1 MHVQRRGFHLW
12 RLFSTV
18 IGLTENVRQSGD
30 KEYQAMVGA
39 VRRGV
44 WTDDCISK
52 LNTRVMSE
60 RQAKELPAEQPAV
73 VVFTNKV
80 RTRITQ
86 LLLGGAG
93 RGMPRRVAQ
102 LFAVVRAAGRKL
114 TVAQQQALLE
124 MPSQA
129 TGELEMLLD
138 VYCGLPVH
146 VTKNLATELGVAN
159 GTRAVVEAVQFPRGA
174 TFRSVTVD
182 GGGVILVPSM
192 SAEIVGVKVDGVETT
207 RPALPSVPD
216 DCASGSF
223 PVVMSKFRSRIQLPK
238 EAGGQGVMAQLEQI
252 PITPGLAMTPYK
264 LQGRTVS
271 MLCIPAWPCNRCPS
285 CTA

>member
-192 SAEIVGVKVDGVETT
+192 SAEIFVLSRLKMLKQLVLLQKHTREAVKREHLHLAQVMGSDASESSMNETVA
-207 RPALPSVPD
+207 RL
-216 DCASGSF
+216 
-223 PVVMSKFRSRIQLPK
+223 PVV
-238 EAGGQGVMAQLEQI
+238 GGARRY
-252 PITPGLAMTPYK
+252 GLVAF
-264 LQGRTVS
+264 
-271 MLCIPAWPCNRCPS
+271 
-285 CTA
+285 